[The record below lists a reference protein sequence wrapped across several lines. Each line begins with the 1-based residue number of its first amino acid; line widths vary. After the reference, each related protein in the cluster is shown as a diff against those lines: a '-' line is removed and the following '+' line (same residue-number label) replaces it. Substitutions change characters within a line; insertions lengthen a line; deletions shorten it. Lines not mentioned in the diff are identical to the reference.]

1 VKSVGQIIDE
11 IDRVVEYCTQL
22 ALNPDRAERLRQE
35 ALVIRKHFL
44 MLRDFVIKDG
54 TENKS

>member
-11 IDRVVEYCTQL
+11 IDSVVEYYTQH

-35 ALVIRKHFL
+35 ALVIRKQL
-44 MLRDFVIKDG
+44 LSLRDFIVRDG